1 MSGGMATGNA
11 PGEDAPQ
18 RAGAAAAAR
27 SLVSELELERLLE
40 QVLETARA
48 LTGAR
53 YAALGALD
61 EQRLEFVTFVS
72 DGVDEAAHEAIGDTP
87 RGRGILGL
95 LIEDPR
101 PLRLHDLAEHPRSY
115 GFPAGH
121 PPMGTFLGVPIVI
134 DGHAWGNLYLCE
146 KADGCDFDAA
156 DEEAVVLLAEW
167 AAIAIR
173 NASSFHR
180 LRRRHDTLERAVRTF
195 EATTAIARAVGAET
209 RIDRVLEL
217 IVKRGRALVGARAMM
232 ILLRDGDDLTL
243 AASAGEVDG
252 AALGR
257 RIKVEGSTAQAVLAA
272 ARPERIGDV
281 AHRLRI
287 APNRLGIRD
296 AQTALLVP
304 LEFRSRRL
312 GVLAAFDR
320 MGEETAFDRDQQA
333 LLLSFA
339 ASAATAVA
347 TAQSVERERL
357 RASMAAAERE
367 RQRWA
372 RALHDETLQGLAGFQ
387 LHLSD
392 ALEHGDPAQLRDA
405 VEDAIAQAGREIEQ
419 LRVLIAEL
427 RPAALDQRGLR
438 PAIEDLAEHVA
449 ASEGIETRV
458 HVQLDAV
465 RERPLGA
472 ELRTAVYR
480 LVQEALTNVVKH
492 AGAEHVSIAVEGD
505 DGGLEVTVR
514 DDGVGFDPDAS
525 PDGYGLA
532 GMRERVELCGGT
544 LSITSGSGEGTTV
557 QAWLGVGDDAS
568 AAA

>member
-1 MSGGMATGNA
+1 MSGGMATGDGV
-11 PGEDAPQ
+11 GEDGPQ
-18 RAGAAAAAR
+18 RESAVAAAR
-27 SLVSELELERLLE
+27 SLLSELDLDTLLR
-40 QVLETARA
+40 QVLDAARS

-53 YAALGALD
+53 YAALGTLD
-61 EQRLEFVTFVS
+61 EQRLEFETFVAV
-72 DGVDEAAHEAIGDTP
+72 GVDEATREAIGDPP

-95 LIEDPR
+95 LIEDAR
-101 PLRLHDLAEHPRSY
+101 PLRLRDLADHPRSY

-121 PPMGTFLGVPIVI
+121 PPMRTFLGVPILI
-134 DGHAWGNLYLCE
+134 DGRGWGNLYLCD
-146 KADGCDFDAA
+146 KADDAAFDEA
-156 DEEAVVLLAEW
+156 DEEAVVVLAEW
-167 AAIAIR
+167 AAIAIQ
-173 NASSFHR
+173 NASSVHR
-180 LRRRHDTLERAVRTF
+180 LRRRHDTLQRAVRNF

-209 RIDRVLEL
+209 RIERVLEL
-217 IVKRGRALVGARAMM
+217 IVKRGRALVDARAMV

-243 AASAGEVDG
+243 AASAGEVDA

-257 RIKVEGSTAQAVLAA
+257 RIAVEGSTAQAVLAA

-281 AHRLRI
+281 ASRLRI
-287 APNRLGIRD
+287 APSRLGIRD
-296 AQTALLVP
+296 AHTALLVP

-320 MGEETAFDRDQQA
+320 IGEEASFDRDQQA

-347 TAQSVERERL
+347 TAQSVERDRL

-372 RALHDETLQGLAGFQ
+372 RELHDETLQGLAGFQ
-387 LHLSD
+387 LHLAD
-392 ALEHGDPAQLRDA
+392 ALAHGDPAELRAA
-405 VEDAIAQAGREIEQ
+405 VERAVTQAGREIEQ

-438 PAIEDLAEHVA
+438 PAIEDLAEQVTA
-449 ASEGIETRV
+449 REGIETRV
-458 HVQLDAV
+458 HVELDAV
-465 RERPLGA
+465 ADRPLSA

-492 AGAEHVSIAVEGD
+492 ARADRVSISVERG
-505 DGGLEVTVR
+505 DGGLEVAVH
-514 DDGVGFDPDAS
+514 DDGAGFDPGA
-525 PDGYGLA
+525 PLDGYGLA

-544 LSITSGSGEGTTV
+544 LSITSEAGDGTTV
-557 QAWLGVGDDAS
+557 RAWLGVGG
-568 AAA
+568 AAAA